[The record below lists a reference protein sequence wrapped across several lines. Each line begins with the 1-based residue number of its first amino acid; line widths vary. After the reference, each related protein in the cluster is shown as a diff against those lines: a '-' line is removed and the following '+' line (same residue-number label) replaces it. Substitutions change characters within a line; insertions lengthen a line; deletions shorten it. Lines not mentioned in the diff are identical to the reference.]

1 MNPFSV
7 GEPREPGQSTAY
19 RRPRKGR
26 GVSVLLFVA
35 LVAYAS
41 SYAALR
47 ARSVRQTAEF
57 GLSGMLYVDAESV
70 FERKSLGGLHH
81 VLSVLYSPAN
91 FIDCMLFNG
100 KSAIH
105 GFTFDLVSCTKQVR
119 AGQLDEA
126 RSVFASVARAR
137 YFMTRHATH
146 PI

>member
-1 MNPFSV
+1 MNPYSS
-7 GEPREPGQSTAY
+7 GEPRDPGPGTAY

-26 GVSVLLFVA
+26 GLSVLLFVA

-47 ARSVRQTAEF
+47 ARSLRQTAEF
-57 GLSGMLYVDAESV
+57 GLSGMLYVDAETV

-100 KSAIH
+100 KSTIH
-105 GFTFDLVSCTKQVR
+105 GFAFDLVSCTRQQVR
-119 AGQLDEA
+119 ARQLDEA
-126 RSVFASVARAR
+126 RSVVASIARAG
-137 YFMTRHATH
+137 
-146 PI
+146 